1 MTDRVNAALEEALA
15 AAGFEIS
22 FTSYKVD
29 LIPDGKI
36 ATDKAG
42 LENKERV
49 MHIGCFTNTYL
60 PTINGVVRS
69 VNSFRQGLTELGH
82 NVFILAPRARRYKD
96 TMPFVF
102 RYPSLKIG
110 LGYDLKLVMPVSR
123 FANQLLPALKLDIIH
138 SHHPFLLGEIAA
150 KKAARL
156 DLPLVFTFHTRY
168 REYSH
173 YAGIGQGIAEAVAH
187 RRLSDYLKKCDQ
199 VIVPSNSIKQMLD
212 RDYGTNQRV
221 TVVPTGID
229 LRPYDT
235 ADGRPIR
242 EARGWGDG
250 TVLVSVGR
258 LAKEK
263 NWETLLRAVARVF
276 ARRDGL
282 RLAVIGDGVR
292 RKAIQDLAYELG
304 IAERVDFVGEVPF
317 AEIPNYLKAADIFCF
332 ASITETQ
339 GLVTLEAMAA
349 RLPIVAVDGTGTRD
363 AVEHGRQGLLTDN
376 DSDALAR
383 AIEQTLDNPAMQ
395 NRFSQAATKRAA
407 EFSLRRQSQKMLAAY
422 EQAIETHQ
430 AGRTAPTPKT
440 KRVLKTILGEQ
451 AWSQLTSASGL
462 AGRR

>member
-22 FTSYKVD
+22 FTTYKVD

-36 ATDKAG
+36 APDKAG

-150 KKAARL
+150 KKAAKL

-229 LRPYDT
+229 LGP
-235 ADGRPIR
+235 
-242 EARGWGDG
+242 
-250 TVLVSVGR
+250 
-258 LAKEK
+258 
-263 NWETLLRAVARVF
+263 
-276 ARRDGL
+276 
-282 RLAVIGDGVR
+282 
-292 RKAIQDLAYELG
+292 
-304 IAERVDFVGEVPF
+304 
-317 AEIPNYLKAADIFCF
+317 
-332 ASITETQ
+332 
-339 GLVTLEAMAA
+339 
-349 RLPIVAVDGTGTRD
+349 
-363 AVEHGRQGLLTDN
+363 
-376 DSDALAR
+376 
-383 AIEQTLDNPAMQ
+383 
-395 NRFSQAATKRAA
+395 
-407 EFSLRRQSQKMLAAY
+407 
-422 EQAIETHQ
+422 
-430 AGRTAPTPKT
+430 
-440 KRVLKTILGEQ
+440 
-451 AWSQLTSASGL
+451 
-462 AGRR
+462 